1 MNNLPENQVNEA
13 KPKSKR
19 GRKKGFKLNRP
30 PVLPAAPITKSKRIP
45 NELLEAVDNLLLSH
59 KKKSHDKRTV
69 NRFPVADQSALYS
82 KSSVRKIPLE
92 FVDTVDAMV
101 SAFRASRKD

>member
-1 MNNLPENQVNEA
+1 MNNLQENQENTD
-13 KPKSKR
+13 KPKR

-30 PVLPAAPITKSKRIP
+30 PVPPAPPITKSKRIP
-45 NELLEAVDNLLLSH
+45 NELLEAVDKLLLSH

-69 NRFPVADQSALYS
+69 NRFPTADQSNLYS

-101 SAFRASRKD
+101 AAFRLERRD